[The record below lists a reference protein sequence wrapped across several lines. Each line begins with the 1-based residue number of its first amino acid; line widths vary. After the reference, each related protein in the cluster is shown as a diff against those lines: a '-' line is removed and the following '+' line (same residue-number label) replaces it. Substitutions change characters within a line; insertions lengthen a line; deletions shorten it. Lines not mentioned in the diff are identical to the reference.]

1 MRLAFYGRFSSDNNR
16 ETSIAD
22 QLRIVQR
29 WAQEHGHKII
39 SEFSDEAIS
48 GASLKLLLGLQ
59 RALDAAVVESKPLD
73 AIVVDQFSRLSR
85 AIGDTDAIIKRLRF
99 NGISVIAVADNI
111 DTADDTTKISV
122 TVKSLVNGLYLDDLR
137 KATKRGLDGQFLKGY
152 AIGGRTYGF
161 IS

>member
-1 MRLAFYGRFSSDNNR
+1 M
-16 ETSIAD
+16 
-22 QLRIVQR
+22 
-29 WAQEHGHKII
+29 
-39 SEFSDEAIS
+39 
-48 GASLKLLLGLQ
+48 
-59 RALDAAVVESKPLD
+59 D

-85 AIGDTDAIIKRLRF
+85 AIGDTDAVIKRLRF

>member
-1 MRLAFYGRFSSDNNR
+1 MRLAFYGRFSSDNQR

-29 WAQEHGHKII
+29 WAHEHGHKII
-39 SEFSDEAIS
+39 SEFSDEVIS

-59 RALDAAVVESKPLD
+59 RALDAVVESKPFD
-73 AIVVDQFSRLSR
+73 AIVVDQLSRLSR

-152 AIGGRTYGF
+152 ATGGRTYGF

>member
-29 WAQEHGHKII
+29 WAHEHGHKII

-59 RALDAAVVESKPLD
+59 RALDAAVVESKPFD
-73 AIVVDQFSRLSR
+73 AIVVDQLSRLSR
-85 AIGDTDAIIKRLRF
+85 AIGDTDAVIKRLRF

>member
-1 MRLAFYGRFSSDNNR
+1 VRLAFYGRFSSDNNR

-73 AIVVDQFSRLSR
+73 AIVVDQLSRLSR
-85 AIGDTDAIIKRLRF
+85 AIGDTDAVIKRLRF

-152 AIGGRTYGF
+152 ATGGRTYGF